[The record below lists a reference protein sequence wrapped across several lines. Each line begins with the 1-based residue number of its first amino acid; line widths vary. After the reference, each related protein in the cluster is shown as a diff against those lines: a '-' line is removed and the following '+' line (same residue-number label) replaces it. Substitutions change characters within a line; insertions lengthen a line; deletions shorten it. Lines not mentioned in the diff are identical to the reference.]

1 MAKKKRKLSRDQKR
15 KQKLQRRRKG
25 APKGPQ
31 SYRGGKYRSKKY
43 IMALM
48 RAEVGIY
55 ETYVM
60 TERQLTDRQVEAG
73 LKSLIHELQSGSV
86 QSAEQRDV
94 VDVKPGAEMDLLSWS
109 IKRNWDDLFATQPRH
124 SNADLAGIL
133 RTILDSIET
142 WSTPGPDSR
151 GYLSYL
157 EGFLAKAGVKV
168 EKVPMSDEPWEEE
181 EEESDED
188 YLLDVGLEW
197 LETEDVGI
205 KQEFFEGAEAMIE
218 EGQAEAV
225 INVCQRLIG
234 HAINDQALVE
244 ELRPLLQPAYRKL
257 GVPFESPLPWLFP
270 S

>member
-1 MAKKKRKLSRDQKR
+1 MTKKKKKLSRDQKR
-15 KQKLQRRRKG
+15 KKKLQGRRKG
-25 APKGPQ
+25 RSRGLQP
-31 SYRGGKYRSKKY
+31 YRGGKYRSKKY

-73 LKSLIHELQSGSV
+73 LKSLIQELRSGPL
-86 QSAEQRDV
+86 QPAEQRDV
-94 VDVKPGAEMDLLSWS
+94 VDVEPGAETDLLSWS
-109 IKRNWDDLFATQPRH
+109 IRSNWDDLFTTQPRH
-124 SNADLAGIL
+124 SNADLVGIL

-142 WSTPGPDSR
+142 WSTPGANSR

-157 EGFLAKAGVKV
+157 EGFLTKAGVKV
-168 EKVPMSDEPWEEE
+168 EKLPLDDEGWEEE

-197 LETEDVGI
+197 LETEDAAT
-205 KQEFFEGAEAMIE
+205 KQEFFEEAEALIE
-218 EGQAEAV
+218 EEQAEAV
-225 INVCQRLIG
+225 INVCQHLIG
-234 HAINDQALVE
+234 RTNDQALID

-257 GVPFESPLPWLFP
+257 GVPYGSPLP
-270 S
+270 